1 MTRPYVRAL
10 EARGVPHLLVG
21 GRSFHNRG
29 EIETLR
35 AALAAIEWP
44 DDELSVFA
52 TLRGALFAIGDEELL
67 EYRHQFG
74 HFHPFRIPPAAVTMR
89 PVTSTVSLT
98 ASRRLAASPALAPIV
113 DALSLLQRL
122 HRSRNHVSVA
132 TTISTLLE
140 ATRAHVRFALEHG
153 GEQVLANVL
162 HVAELARR
170 YEADGG
176 ISFRGFIEELR
187 EQAEDGQAG
196 EAPILEEGSDGV
208 RLMTVHKAKGLE
220 FPVVILADM
229 TAKIRSASASRYID
243 SERGA
248 CAIRIAGCSPFDL
261 IQHEPEELARDEAE
275 GVRLAYVAATRARDL
290 LVVPAV
296 GDEARE
302 GWIDPINRAIYPPNE
317 TRRAASRCA
326 GMSCVQIEGLGSDAS
341 QRRSCV
347 RRATVAPG
355 LHALPPPSHSIVWW
369 DPRNL
374 ELKAEPP
381 LGIRRS
387 ELIVK
392 DVATRTV
399 EAGLADY
406 TAWRTRTDAAV
417 AEGGRRSIA
426 AQTVT
431 QWAKTSSG

>member
-1 MTRPYVRAL
+1 MAQGFSPV
-10 EARGVPHLLVG
+10 
-21 GRSFHNRG
+21 
-29 EIETLR
+29 LR
-35 AALAAIEWP
+35 
-44 DDELSVFA
+44 
-52 TLRGALFAIGDEELL
+52 
-67 EYRHQFG
+67 
-74 HFHPFRIPPAAVTMR
+74 
-89 PVTSTVSLT
+89 
-98 ASRRLAASPALAPIV
+98 PIV
-113 DALSLLQRL
+113 EALSLLQRL

-296 GDEARE
+296 GDEERE

-317 TRRAASRCA
+317 TRRQQVAAPGCPAFKSKDSVLMRPN
-326 GMSCVQIEGLGSDAS
+326 GDPAS
-341 QRRSCV
+341 
-347 RRATVAPG
+347 ANTVSPG
-355 LHALPPPSHSIVWW
+355 LHAVRRQSLRRLVGSAQPGAQGRAAARDSSFRAHRQGCGAADRRGRSRRLHRVADTHRRCRRRRRPPIDCGADRDAV
-369 DPRNL
+369 
-374 ELKAEPP
+374 
-381 LGIRRS
+381 
-387 ELIVK
+387 
-392 DVATRTV
+392 V
-399 EAGLADY
+399 ED
-406 TAWRTRTDAAV
+406 
-417 AEGGRRSIA
+417 
-426 AQTVT
+426 
-431 QWAKTSSG
+431 SSGMTPA

>member
-1 MTRPYVRAL
+1 M
-10 EARGVPHLLVG
+10 
-21 GRSFHNRG
+21 
-29 EIETLR
+29 
-35 AALAAIEWP
+35 
-44 DDELSVFA
+44 
-52 TLRGALFAIGDEELL
+52 
-67 EYRHQFG
+67 
-74 HFHPFRIPPAAVTMR
+74 
-89 PVTSTVSLT
+89 
-98 ASRRLAASPALAPIV
+98 
-113 DALSLLQRL
+113 
-122 HRSRNHVSVA
+122 
-132 TTISTLLE
+132 
-140 ATRAHVRFALEHG
+140 RFALEHG

-296 GDEARE
+296 GDEERE
-302 GWIDPINRAIYPPNE
+302 GWIDPINRAIYPPDE
-317 TRRAASRCA
+317 TRRQQVAAPGCPAFKSKDSVLMRPN
-326 GMSCVQIEGLGSDAS
+326 GDPAS
-341 QRRSCV
+341 TN
-347 RRATVAPG
+347 TVAPG
-355 LHALPPPSHSIVWW
+355 LHAFGASHSVVWW

-374 ELKAEPP
+374 ELNAEPP

-392 DVATRTV
+392 DVAPRTV

-431 QWAKTSSG
+431 QWAKTAADDASVKLPPVKIVEVPREPDRPTGIRFGALVHAVLGTVPLDGDADVIRRVTELQARTLGSTDEEVESAAKVVQTVLALPILERARQSREGTSLQT